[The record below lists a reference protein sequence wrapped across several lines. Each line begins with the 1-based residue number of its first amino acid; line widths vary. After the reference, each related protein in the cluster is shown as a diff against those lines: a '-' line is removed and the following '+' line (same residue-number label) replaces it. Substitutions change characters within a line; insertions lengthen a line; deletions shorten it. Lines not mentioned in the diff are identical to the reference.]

1 MKLHRNAKST
11 PSSRFLLVRRVL
23 FEGWSYA
30 EAAEGFAVSVRTVA
44 KWVRRFKEGGVAA
57 LEDASSRPGAPP
69 HQTPPAAV
77 ALIRILREQHG
88 LPAWAIGR
96 ALHIPRSTVSAWL
109 RRLGLNRPA
118 AAPPMP
124 VHRYEWPTP
133 GDLVHLDIK
142 MLGAIDGVGHRIHGD
157 RQRRARGVG
166 WEYVHVAIDD
176 RSRVAYVEVLPDQLA
191 PTCAAFLRRTLA
203 WFAGRGVTVRRVMTD
218 NGNGYI
224 SRLFRA
230 SCAELQLRHLRTR
243 AYTPRTNGKA
253 ERFIQTLLRE
263 WAYRFAYQSSAERQR
278 WLAPYV
284 HFYNYHR
291 AHSALGYNP
300 PISRLD
306 RNNVLKRN
314 S

>member
-77 ALIRILREQHG
+77 VLIRILRQQHG

-109 RRLGLNRPA
+109 RRLGLNQPA
-118 AAPPMP
+118 AAPAMP
-124 VHRYEWPTP
+124 IQRYEWPAP

-142 MLGAIDGVGHRIHGD
+142 PLGRIDGVGHRIHGD
-157 RQRRARGVG
+157 RQRRRRGIG
-166 WEYVHVAIDD
+166 WEYVHVAVDD
-176 RSRVAYVEVLPDQLA
+176 HSRIAYVEVLPDQLA
-191 PTCAAFLRRTLA
+191 PTCAAFLRRTVA
-203 WFAGRGVTVRRVMTD
+203 WFAARGIALRRVMSD
-218 NGNGYI
+218 NGNGYVA
-224 SRLFRA
+224 RVFRA
-230 SCAELQLRHLRTR
+230 TSEELQLRHLRTR

-263 WAYRFAYQSSAERQR
+263 WAYAEPYQSSRER
-278 WLAPYV
+278 WLKLRPYLQYYNRHRPHASLAYLAPW
-284 HFYNYHR
+284 
-291 AHSALGYNP
+291 
-300 PISRLD
+300 SRLT
-306 RNNVLKRN
+306 
-314 S
+314 SAA